1 VRFRGADHFV
11 GTIAGC
17 PDCGRTLAACT
28 ARPCSPRREGRPVSR
43 LQRPMGLPA
52 LGYVSAVRTEP

>member
-43 LQRPMGLPA
+43 LQRLLHGTGRHQGGSGEGMP
-52 LGYVSAVRTEP
+52 